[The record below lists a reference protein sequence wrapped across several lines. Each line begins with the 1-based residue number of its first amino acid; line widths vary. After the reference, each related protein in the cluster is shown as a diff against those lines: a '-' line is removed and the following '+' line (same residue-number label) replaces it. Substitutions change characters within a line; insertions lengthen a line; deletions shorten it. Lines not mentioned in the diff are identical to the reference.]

1 MVKKNSIYQ
10 NEEPIEWGGL
20 LNEFLWIC
28 AGVNRK
34 ILRQCPTD
42 YAKYAGI
49 GGTILFTALMATLS
63 GGYAMSTIFTDAN
76 KEPIIPIAIL
86 FGIFWGLLI
95 FNLDRFIVNTM
106 YSDGKHTIS
115 KGEFIAGLPRIIIA
129 IFLGVVISMPL
140 ELKIFED
147 EIKIKI
153 EENIKERIK
162 EYQASDYQDIAVL
175 QARIDTLRVQ
185 IKQIQESPNDI
196 YTDNIL
202 TGNAEL
208 NKLLKHRQEKRVE
221 YDQEVQ
227 IIQNLSTQRHN
238 LRKPTARDD
247 QSVHDEYNQRNRE
260 LTEKIYT
267 HVKKRNKI
275 NERISELNSQISVQ
289 DKDIKKIID
298 KAVAEK
304 EKQIASLEK
313 EIELLNKDIEIIKI
327 RINEDGYG
335 QLIKQEYGGFQAK
348 MNAFSDMKNENSST
362 YISSLFIM
370 LLFIIIET
378 APTFFKMMIASGPY
392 DDLLRAEMHRVRA
405 LSDKRIKEIN
415 DQIENEINISTA
427 KNNARLVAEIGANE
441 AVLEKLSTA
450 QSQLIQEAIE
460 EWKKQE
466 LEKVRNN
473 PNVYINSN
481 TSKL

>member
-1 MVKKNSIYQ
+1 MVKNNSIYQ
-10 NEEPIEWGGL
+10 NEKSVEWAGF

-49 GGTILFTALMATLS
+49 GGTILFTALMAMLS
-63 GGYAMSTIFTDAN
+63 GGYAMSTIFTDEN
-76 KEPIIPIAIL
+76 KEPIIPVAIL
-86 FGIFWGLLI
+86 FGVFWGLLI

-115 KGEFIAGLPRIIIA
+115 KDEFIAGLPRIIIA

-162 EYQASDYQDIAVL
+162 EYQASDNQEIAVL
-175 QARIDTLRVQ
+175 QTRIDSLRIQ

-208 NKLLKHRQEKRVE
+208 NQLLKERQEKRVE
-221 YDQEVQ
+221 YDKERQ
-227 IIQNLSTQRHN
+227 IIQDLSTRRHN
-238 LRKPTARDD
+238 LRKPTTIDN
-247 QSVHDEYNQRNRE
+247 QSIHDEYNQKYRE
-260 LTEKIYT
+260 LTDNIYI
-267 HVKKRNKI
+267 HAQKRDGI
-275 NERISELNSQISVQ
+275 NRQISELNSQISLQ
-289 DKDIKKIID
+289 DNDLKKILD

-313 EIELLNKDIEIIKI
+313 EIEILNEDIKRIKI

-335 QLIKQEYGGFQAK
+335 KLIKQEYGGFQAK
-348 MNAFSDMKNENSST
+348 MNAFSDMKEENSST

-378 APTFFKMMIASGPY
+378 SPTFFKMMIASGPY
-392 DDLLRAEMHRVRA
+392 DDLLRAEMYRVRA

-415 DQIENEINISTA
+415 DHIENEINISTA
-427 KNNARLVAEIGANE
+427 KNNARLTAEIGANK

-481 TSKL
+481 T

>member
-1 MVKKNSIYQ
+1 MVKNNSIYQ
-10 NEEPIEWGGL
+10 NEKSVEWAGL

-49 GGTILFTALMATLS
+49 GGTILFTALMAMLS
-63 GGYAMSTIFTDAN
+63 GGYAMSTIFTDEN
-76 KEPIIPIAIL
+76 KEPIIPVAIL
-86 FGIFWGLLI
+86 FGVFWGLLI

-115 KGEFIAGLPRIIIA
+115 KDEFIAGLPRIIIA

-162 EYQASDYQDIAVL
+162 EYQASDNQEIAVL
-175 QARIDTLRVQ
+175 QTRIDTLRIQ

-208 NKLLKHRQEKRVE
+208 NQLLKERQEKRVE
-221 YDQEVQ
+221 YDKERQ
-227 IIQNLSTQRHN
+227 IIQDLSTRRHN
-238 LRKPTARDD
+238 LRKPTTIDN
-247 QSVHDEYNQRNRE
+247 QSIHDEYNQKYRE
-260 LTEKIYT
+260 LTYNIYI
-267 HVKKRNKI
+267 HAKKRDGI
-275 NERISELNSQISVQ
+275 NRQISELNSQISLQ
-289 DKDIKKIID
+289 DNDLKKILD

-313 EIELLNKDIEIIKI
+313 EIEILNEDIKRIKI

-335 QLIKQEYGGFQAK
+335 KLIKQEYGGFQAK
-348 MNAFSDMKNENSST
+348 MNAFSDMKEENSST

-378 APTFFKMMIASGPY
+378 SPTFFKMMIASGPY
-392 DDLLRAEMHRVRA
+392 DDLLRAEMYRVRA

-415 DQIENEINISTA
+415 DHIENEINISTA
-427 KNNARLVAEIGANE
+427 KNNARLTAEIGANK

-481 TSKL
+481 T

>member
-1 MVKKNSIYQ
+1 MVKKNLQ
-10 NEEPIEWGGL
+10 NQEPIEWAGL

-63 GGYAMSTIFTDAN
+63 GGYAMSTIFTNDN
-76 KEPIIPIAIL
+76 KEPIVPLAIL
-86 FGIFWGLLI
+86 FGVFWGLLI

-162 EYQASDYQDIAVL
+162 EYQASDYHNIDIL
-175 QARIDTLRVQ
+175 EARKDTLRIQ
-185 IKQIQESPNDI
+185 IREIQESPNDI

-208 NKLLKHRQEKRVE
+208 NMLLQERQEKRIE
-221 YDQEVQ
+221 YDREVQ
-227 IIQNLSTQRHN
+227 IIQNLSTRRNN
-238 LRKPTARDD
+238 LRRPNENEN
-247 QSVHDEYNQRNRE
+247 QSIHDEYNQRYRA
-260 LTEKIYT
+260 LTDDIYT
-267 HVKKRNKI
+267 HATKRNTIHK
-275 NERISELNSQISVQ
+275 RISELNSQISLQ
-289 DKDIKKIID
+289 DKEIKKILD
-298 KAVAEK
+298 KAISEK
-304 EKQIASLEK
+304 EKQIAGLENEIDLINK
-313 EIELLNKDIEIIKI
+313 EIEEYKI
-327 RINEDGYG
+327 RINQDGYE

-348 MNAFSDMKNENSST
+348 MNAFSDMKKENSST

-378 APTFFKMMIASGPY
+378 SPTFFKMMIASGPY
-392 DDLLRAEMHRVRA
+392 DDLLRAEMHRIRA
-405 LSDKRIKEIN
+405 LSDRRIKEIN
-415 DQIENEINISTA
+415 DQIQNEINISTA
-427 KNNARLVAEIGANE
+427 KNNARLAAEIKANE
-441 AVLEKLSTA
+441 DVLKELSTA

-460 EWKKQE
+460 EWKKLE

-481 TSKL
+481 T

>member
-1 MVKKNSIYQ
+1 MVKNNSIYQ
-10 NEEPIEWGGL
+10 NEKPVEWAGF

-49 GGTILFTALMATLS
+49 GGTILFTALMAMLS
-63 GGYAMSTIFTDAN
+63 GGYAMSTIFTDEN
-76 KEPIIPIAIL
+76 KEPIIPVAIL
-86 FGIFWGLLI
+86 FGVFWGLLI

-162 EYQASDYQDIAVL
+162 EYQASDNQEIAVL
-175 QARIDTLRVQ
+175 QTRIDTLRIQ

-208 NKLLKHRQEKRVE
+208 NQLLKERQEKRVE
-221 YDQEVQ
+221 YDKERQ
-227 IIQNLSTQRHN
+227 IIQNLSTRRHN
-238 LRKPTARDD
+238 LRKPTTIDN
-247 QSVHDEYNQRNRE
+247 QSIHDEYNQKYRE
-260 LTEKIYT
+260 LTDNIYI
-267 HVKKRNKI
+267 HAKKRDGI
-275 NERISELNSQISVQ
+275 NRQISELNSQISLQ
-289 DKDIKKIID
+289 DNDLKKILD

-313 EIELLNKDIEIIKI
+313 EIEILNEDIKRIKI

-335 QLIKQEYGGFQAK
+335 ELIKQEYGGFQAK
-348 MNAFSDMKNENSST
+348 MNAFSDMKEENSST

-378 APTFFKMMIASGPY
+378 SPTFFKMMIASGPY
-392 DDLLRAEMHRVRA
+392 DDLLRAEMYRVRA

-415 DQIENEINISTA
+415 DHIENEINISTA
-427 KNNARLVAEIGANE
+427 KNNARLTAEIGANK

-481 TSKL
+481 T

>member
-1 MVKKNSIYQ
+1 MVKNNSIYQ
-10 NEEPIEWGGL
+10 NEKSVEWAGF

-28 AGVNRK
+28 AGINRK

-49 GGTILFTALMATLS
+49 GGTILFTALMAMLS
-63 GGYAMSTIFTDAN
+63 GGYAMSTIFTDEN
-76 KEPIIPIAIL
+76 KEPIIPVAIL
-86 FGIFWGLLI
+86 FGVFWGLLI

-162 EYQASDYQDIAVL
+162 EYQASDNQEIAVL
-175 QARIDTLRVQ
+175 QTRIDTLRIQ

-208 NKLLKHRQEKRVE
+208 NQLLKERQEKRVE
-221 YDQEVQ
+221 YDKERQ
-227 IIQNLSTQRHN
+227 IIQNLSTRRHN
-238 LRKPTARDD
+238 LRKPTTIDN
-247 QSVHDEYNQRNRE
+247 QSIHDEYNQKYRE
-260 LTEKIYT
+260 LTDNIYI
-267 HVKKRNKI
+267 HAQKRDGI
-275 NERISELNSQISVQ
+275 NRQISELNSQISLQ
-289 DKDIKKIID
+289 DNDLKKILD

-313 EIELLNKDIEIIKI
+313 EIEILNEDIKRIKI

-335 QLIKQEYGGFQAK
+335 ELIKQEYGGFQAK
-348 MNAFSDMKNENSST
+348 MNAFSDMKEENSST

-378 APTFFKMMIASGPY
+378 SPTFFKMMIASGPY
-392 DDLLRAEMHRVRA
+392 DDLLRAEMYRVRA

-415 DQIENEINISTA
+415 DHIENEINISTA
-427 KNNARLVAEIGANE
+427 KNNARLTAEIGANK

-481 TSKL
+481 T

>member
-1 MVKKNSIYQ
+1 MVKNNSIYQ
-10 NEEPIEWGGL
+10 NEKSVEWTGL

-49 GGTILFTALMATLS
+49 GGTILFTALMAMLS
-63 GGYAMSTIFTDAN
+63 GGYAMSTIFTDEN
-76 KEPIIPIAIL
+76 KEPIIPVAIL
-86 FGIFWGLLI
+86 FGVFWGLLI

-115 KGEFIAGLPRIIIA
+115 KDEFIAGLPRIIIA

-162 EYQASDYQDIAVL
+162 EYQASDNQEIAVL
-175 QARIDTLRVQ
+175 QTRIDTLRIQ

-208 NKLLKHRQEKRVE
+208 NQLLKERQEKRVE
-221 YDQEVQ
+221 YDKERQ
-227 IIQNLSTQRHN
+227 IIQDLSTRRHN
-238 LRKPTARDD
+238 LRKPTTIDN
-247 QSVHDEYNQRNRE
+247 QSIHDEYNQKYRE
-260 LTEKIYT
+260 LTDNIYI
-267 HVKKRNKI
+267 HAQKRDGI
-275 NERISELNSQISVQ
+275 NRQISELNSQISLQ
-289 DKDIKKIID
+289 DNDLKKILD

-313 EIELLNKDIEIIKI
+313 EIEILNEDIKRIKI

-335 QLIKQEYGGFQAK
+335 KLIKQEYGGFQAK
-348 MNAFSDMKNENSST
+348 MNAFSDMKEENSST

-378 APTFFKMMIASGPY
+378 SPTFFKMMIASGPY
-392 DDLLRAEMHRVRA
+392 DDLLRAEMYRVRA

-415 DQIENEINISTA
+415 DHIENEINISTA
-427 KNNARLVAEIGANE
+427 KNNARLTAEIGANK

-481 TSKL
+481 T